1 MLPLER
7 QRKNVKIIRCSG
19 VNSKMGKEKD
29 IMTLILARTFE
40 NYPIIC
46 GIYSLQWFVMV
57 HIQRKILRKKKID
70 KKEP

>member
-1 MLPLER
+1 
-7 QRKNVKIIRCSG
+7 
-19 VNSKMGKEKD
+19 MGKEKD

-57 HIQRKILRKKKID
+57 HIKRKILRKKKID